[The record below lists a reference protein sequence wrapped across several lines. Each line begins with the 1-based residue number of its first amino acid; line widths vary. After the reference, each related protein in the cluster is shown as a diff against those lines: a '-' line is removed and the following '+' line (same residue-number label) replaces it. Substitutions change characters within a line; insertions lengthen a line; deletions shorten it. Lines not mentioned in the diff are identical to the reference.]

1 MPTLMTCAF
10 QSFNVRGR
18 TQMRPF
24 HDLIANIA
32 AEELGHI
39 EAVSYTINLLHN
51 CFLECGARDARL
63 PAGSRRRAHR
73 GLRAGAREAH
83 WRRRRQAA
91 PRWEISQ
98 IWTGKHPED
107 GSALRVEDGPPTGST
122 PPALP
127 PEPPLTAPLGPDID
141 TEMFRD
147 TARKLVGSTAGAPA

>member
-1 MPTLMTCAF
+1 MPTLMTCTF

-63 PAGSRRRAHR
+63 PAGSRRR
-73 GLRAGAREAH
+73 
-83 WRRRRQAA
+83 RQAA
-91 PRWEISQ
+91 PRWEISR